1 MCISGNKPTKVIQY
15 AKLNKYFKSFDFRTL
30 QSLYEKRKNVII
42 IIIWEHR
49 NQIGIW
55 TEETPQPMRKSF
67 QWENQLKCNACE
79 IVGGAAIKI
88 PM

>member
-1 MCISGNKPTKVIQY
+1 MLNSINISNLLIPEH
-15 AKLNKYFKSFDFRTL
+15 FSHH
-30 QSLYEKRKNVII
+30 EKRKNVI

-88 PM
+88 PI

>member
-1 MCISGNKPTKVIQY
+1 MAFPFSHECKSGN
-15 AKLNKYFKSFDFRTL
+15 KLNKYFKSFDSRTL

-67 QWENQLKCNACE
+67 
-79 IVGGAAIKI
+79 
-88 PM
+88 